1 MAASKGPQPA
11 SDGSP
16 KGPHTGFDGSPKGP
30 HTPLDGS
37 PKGPLDGLI
46 VLDLSRILAGPTCTQ
61 VLGDMGATIIKIEH
75 PERGDD
81 TRTWGPPFATG
92 DDGQPTDLS
101 SYFMS
106 TNRNKLSVA
115 VDIATPEGQA
125 IIRQI
130 AARAD
135 IVIENF
141 KPGGLDKYQLDHGTI
156 LNAHPSLIYCSISG
170 YGQTGPN
177 RNKPGYDL
185 MAQGYSGIMSLT
197 GEADG
202 APVKVAVGIADVVTG
217 MYAAVGILAALH
229 HRTQTGQGQ
238 HIDLSLVD
246 TSLAWMINEGVAHLT
261 TGKPRQRRG
270 NQHATIV
277 PYQTFACAD
286 GFVLVAVG
294 NNLQY
299 TRFCDFLGRP
309 DLATDPR
316 FATNPA
322 RLEHRDTLIPI
333 LEALMAAQSQADIVN
348 GLEARKVPVG
358 PVHTVEQAFAS
369 DQAQAREM
377 RIDLPKAGINRG
389 GVELIGNPLKFS
401 ATPVTYRH
409 APPHLGEDTQ
419 AVLNWL
425 DGKTQTPDA

>member
-1 MAASKGPQPA
+1 MAAS
-11 SDGSP
+11 
-16 KGPHTGFDGSPKGP
+16 
-30 HTPLDGS
+30 
-37 PKGPLDGLI
+37 KGPLDGLI

-61 VLGDMGATIIKIEH
+61 ALGDLGATIIKIEH

-81 TRTWGPPFATG
+81 TRTWGPPFAMG
-92 DDGQPTDLS
+92 EDGEPTDLS
-101 SYFMS
+101 SYFMC

-115 VDIATPEGQA
+115 VDIATPAGQDT
-125 IIRQI
+125 IRAI

-141 KPGGLDKYQLDHGTI
+141 KPGGLVKYGLDHD
-156 LNAHPSLIYCSISG
+156 SLLTTFPQLIHCSISG
-170 YGQTGPN
+170 FGHTGPN
-177 RNKPGYDL
+177 REKPGYDL

-202 APVKVAVGIADVVTG
+202 APAKVAVGIADVMTG
-217 MYAAVGILAALH
+217 MYATVGILAALR
-229 HRTQTGQGQ
+229 HRDQTGEGQ
-238 HIDLSLVD
+238 HVDLSLVD

-261 TGKPRQRRG
+261 TGKPRSRRG
-270 NQHATIV
+270 HQHATIV

-294 NNLQY
+294 NDLQY

-309 DLATDPR
+309 DLADDPN
-316 FATNPA
+316 FASNSN
-322 RLEHRDTLIPI
+322 RVINRDTLIPQ
-333 LEALMAAQSQADIVN
+333 LEALMLTHKQADIVD

-358 PVHTVEQAFAS
+358 PVHTVEQAFTS

-377 RIDLPKAGINRG
+377 RIDLPKEGIDRG

-401 ATPVTYRH
+401 ATPVTYRRP
-409 APPHLGEDTQ
+409 PPHLGEDTQ
-419 AVLNWL
+419 AVMDWLN
-425 DGKTQTPDA
+425 GKRATPDS